1 MYKDHKKVYKDH
13 KKVFVIVENLTI
25 VGVCSS
31 EELAR
36 KCINALEYLRGP
48 SDYSVREY
56 GPDWFKDEMIL
67 DLTNQLGEY
76 ETVLN
81 LLNELKNYKEES

>member
-1 MYKDHKKVYKDH
+1 MYKDHKQ
-13 KKVFVIVENLTI
+13 VFVVVENLSVYEPSI

-36 KCINALEYLRGP
+36 KCTNALEYLRGP

-56 GPDWFKDEMIL
+56 GVDWIKDEMIL
-67 DLTNQLGEY
+67 DLTEQLAEY

>member
-1 MYKDHKKVYKDH
+1 MYKDH
-13 KKVFVIVENLTI
+13 KKVFVVVENLSVYEHSI

-36 KCINALEYLRGP
+36 KCANALEYLRGP

-56 GPDWFKDEMIL
+56 GVDWIKDEMIL
-67 DLTNQLGEY
+67 DLTEQLAEY

>member
-1 MYKDHKKVYKDH
+1 MYKNH
-13 KKVFVIVENLTI
+13 KKVFVVVENLSVYEPSI

-36 KCINALEYLRGP
+36 KCINTLEYLRGP

-56 GPDWFKDEMIL
+56 GVDWIKDEMIS
-67 DLTNQLGEY
+67 DLMDQLAEY

-81 LLNELKNYKEES
+81 LLNELKNYKEGL

>member
-1 MYKDHKKVYKDH
+1 MYKDH
-13 KKVFVIVENLTI
+13 KKVFVVVENLRVYEPSI

-56 GPDWFKDEMIL
+56 GVDWFKDEMIL
-67 DLTNQLGEY
+67 DLTEQLAEY
-76 ETVLN
+76 KTALN